1 MILCKGGDYKAV
13 RAKKGATHQLAGVEV
28 GGKGE
33 GQGSLLGNHWHFL
46 NGKMSQEDLHSRKLN
61 GRESKDM
68 EAKISLED
76 YLLQMWTL

>member
-33 GQGSLLGNHWHFL
+33 GQGSLLGNH
-46 NGKMSQEDLHSRKLN
+46 
-61 GRESKDM
+61 
-68 EAKISLED
+68 
-76 YLLQMWTL
+76 